1 MLKPKFQWYVENCIY
16 RIWLSPLFKKKNL
29 NKYNR
34 YLIPLP
40 SFYAIKVIY
49 YESLITVYDNEYSTF
64 FMQITA
70 LMFYLISFDTF
81 YVGNKIMVCINKL
94 KNVNVWYLKQYSKN
108 ISKTL
113 QGHQSSKICK

>member
-1 MLKPKFQWYVENCIY
+1 MFKKNDKKRKTTNVKTKISMICGKLY
-16 RIWLSPLFKKKNL
+16 LSNMTLTPFLKKNL

-49 YESLITVYDNEYSTF
+49 YESLITVCDNEYSIF

-94 KNVNVWYLKQYSKN
+94 KNVNV
-108 ISKTL
+108 
-113 QGHQSSKICK
+113 